1 MKYDESSQLTQ
12 PFMMLKVSRS
22 MEVVVRDLTQSRQA
36 AKLQRKILQT
46 LRPCVFAPLRVMP
59 PMPPESAKLERA
71 IQANIEGLGNAI

>member
-1 MKYDESSQLTQ
+1 MTYDESSQLTQ
-12 PFMMLKVSRS
+12 PFMMLKVSRR

-59 PMPPESAKLERA
+59 PESAKLERA